1 VTGSYKH
8 RQSSRKTGLSF
19 LAWVILLLFVAC
31 EGRAALGA
39 AADSGALSAAEMAK
53 RVNDHY
59 NHLQSLKASFTEQ
72 YDGLGMHRS
81 EAGVMLLRKPGRM
94 RWEYKSTAGKVF
106 VLDGKYAW
114 FYTPG
119 DTQVQRIAASQLDDL
134 RSPLRFLLGHT
145 KIESELEG
153 LKLAA
158 GSSGGYTL
166 TGVPK
171 GQQKRIAKLS
181 IKVTETGVITGIEID
196 EVDGAQTRFTFS
208 DEMPNAQIPESE
220 FHFTPPAG
228 VPVVDALPPV

>member
-1 VTGSYKH
+1 VIGSHKH
-8 RQSSRKTGLSF
+8 KQSSRKTGLSF
-19 LAWVILLLFVAC
+19 LAAAFLLLFVAC
-31 EGRAALGA
+31 EGHAALGA
-39 AADSGALSAAEMAK
+39 AADSAAPSATEMAK
-53 RVNDHY
+53 RVDDHY
-59 NHLQSLKASFTEQ
+59 NHLQSLRASFTEQ

-153 LKLAA
+153 LKLST
-158 GSSGGYTL
+158 GSSAGYTL

-181 IKVTETGVITGIEID
+181 IGVSAAGVITDIEIN
-196 EVDGAQTRFTFS
+196 EVDGAQTRFAFS
-208 DEMPNAQIPESE
+208 DETPNAQIPEGE
-220 FHFTPPAG
+220 FHFAPPAG